1 MNTDWKAEVGQQ
13 LQAANQQITLCQG
26 KIQQDGDDARK
37 QLYLQNAL
45 GAVAK
50 AWEAVESHS
59 KSHGGF

>member
-1 MNTDWKAEVGQQ
+1 
-13 LQAANQQITLCQG
+13 
-26 KIQQDGDDARK
+26 
-37 QLYLQNAL
+37 LYLQNAL